1 MNDIKL
7 VIFDMDGVLI
17 DSCEWH
23 YVALN
28 QALKE
33 VCNYEINKEDH
44 NLYYNGL
51 ATKIKL
57 QMLNELGIVK
67 PDQFEQ
73 IENLKQ
79 LNTLKIIKNLVT
91 PKFEKIRLMEEF
103 KSREIKLGCY
113 TNSIRMTSELILKK
127 IKVYDYLDV
136 FINNQN
142 VSKTKPDP
150 EGYILCMNKLK
161 IKPENC
167 KILEDSP
174 KGIQAAIASG
184 AHVLKIKNSEQ
195 VDINLIEDILS

>member
-1 MNDIKL
+1 
-7 VIFDMDGVLI
+7 
-17 DSCEWH
+17 
-23 YVALN
+23 
-28 QALKE
+28 
-33 VCNYEINKEDH
+33 
-44 NLYYNGL
+44 
-51 ATKIKL
+51 
-57 QMLNELGIVK
+57 
-67 PDQFEQ
+67 
-73 IENLKQ
+73 
-79 LNTLKIIKNLVT
+79 
-91 PKFEKIRLMEEF
+91 MEEL